1 MNHYYNTVPLQGEL
15 LFAERRKAVKQDCKV
30 LEFFRV
36 HPFRDFTPP
45 EVHKAIG
52 YPGPVSSVRRAITNL
67 TKEGWLR
74 KTGNLRPG
82 EFGTSN
88 NCWRYNG

>member
-1 MNHYYNTVPLQGEL
+1 MNHYHDTIPAPPQLRLKFE
-15 LFAERRKAVKQDCKV
+15 RKAAKQDCKV
-30 LEFFRV
+30 LYFFRA

-67 TKEGWLR
+67 TKEGWLQ

>member
-1 MNHYYNTVPLQGEL
+1 MNHYHDTIPAPPQLRLE
-15 LFAERRKAVKQDCKV
+15 FERKAVKQDCKI
-30 LEFFRV
+30 LEFFKV

-67 TKEGWLR
+67 TKEGWLQ

-82 EFGTSN
+82 EFYASN
-88 NCWRYNG
+88 NCWKYNG